1 MSNKI
6 NKVSEIKAGMV
17 LLVET
22 NTYGKGVRE
31 YVFVTPA
38 RIKFNSDEVGLA
50 ISGDKNWFPF
60 EEFGKDFSY
69 DGTDILEVWGEAR
82 PAHAKERSKEGRE
95 LLWSRAELDK
105 PVELT
110 MADVERLVGKK
121 VKIVKEN

>member
-6 NKVSEIKAGMV
+6 KSVSEIKAGMV
-17 LLVET
+17 VLLET
-22 NTYGKGVRE
+22 KEYGIPVRE
-31 YVFVTPA
+31 YAFVTPA
-38 RIKFNSDEVGLA
+38 RIKPHNDAVGLA

-60 EEFGKDFSY
+60 EEFGNDFSY
-69 DGTDILEVWGEAR
+69 AGTDILEVWGEASPMR
-82 PAHAKERSKEGRE
+82 AKNRSKEGRE
-95 LLWSRAELDK
+95 LLWSQEELEK